1 VLAVGLVALAI
12 KGVIAV
18 LSALGITQVVST
30 GLWAAWTA
38 AVLLAKGTVIAYTF
52 SQAAGA
58 AVMTAA
64 TAVQMALGFAVNFVS
79 GAIGVC
85 TSAVGFWA
93 AAMSAVSILGMIS
106 TIGSMAAAL
115 IPLVVAFTAV
125 KLAVN
130 LVLDAIKGFASA
142 GKVAVDG
149 FGALFSGIANLK
161 DVGDIFGKW
170 WKVLSDVATI
180 AKDDM
185 PAAFNIAKLAA
196 RGIWL
201 DIQRVAPPLFALLID
216 GFKMV
221 WEEMAI
227 SFRTEFD
234 PIMRQVASLKHGPWG
249 ASGIIDTANYGSPT
263 DEYKKKK
270 DAFEK
275 ISNKEI
281 YAANP
286 VTAQGKRL
294 IAAKARVDAK
304 IAALDKDLAAIGSAD
319 KLTGRE
325 KVLKENEQRKAIEK
339 HGDVFDPGED
349 PDRAADK
356 AAMIA
361 ELKTQI
367 EHLEVAQKVMAGAP
381 VQPPSKKTTD
391 LQSKL
396 AAEIKD
402 READPF
408 KGWSPADHRIR
419 VLKKQLAD
427 SEAKDAESTPAG
439 LAKRLAEAKQQLK
452 DAEAGGKVV
461 NPASVDLVQRLLDR
475 FGKFAANPTSP
486 ESLENDKEIAKA
498 VADAIAKAAAKKAG
512 YTVDGT
518 DARAQVDAYKE
529 AMATPPSPDFDKN
542 AAAQKTDF
550 SGFADLWKKTQQ
562 AMGENEM
569 LALTKRGAVAGEG
582 VWKIAKDILG
592 KIPPPGGHRRDWGP
606 G

>member
-1 VLAVGLVALAI
+1 
-12 KGVIAV
+12 
-18 LSALGITQVVST
+18 
-30 GLWAAWTA
+30 
-38 AVLLAKGTVIAYTF
+38 
-52 SQAAGA
+52 
-58 AVMTAA
+58 
-64 TAVQMALGFAVNFVS
+64 
-79 GAIGVC
+79 
-85 TSAVGFWA
+85 
-93 AAMSAVSILGMIS
+93 MIS

-130 LVLDAIKGFASA
+130 LVLDAIKGFAAA

-180 AKDDM
+180 AKDDL

-249 ASGIIDTANYGSPT
+249 ASGII

-367 EHLEVAQKVMAGAP
+367 EHLAVAQKVMAGAP
-381 VQPPSKKTTD
+381 IQPESKKTAD
-391 LQSKL
+391 LREAL
-396 AAEIKD
+396 AAAKVE
-402 READPF
+402 RENAA
-408 KGWSPADHRIR
+408 GTGVVAIR
-419 VLKKQLAD
+419 ALNSKVGKLERELAASKVED
-427 SEAKDAESTPAG
+427 FNATPAG